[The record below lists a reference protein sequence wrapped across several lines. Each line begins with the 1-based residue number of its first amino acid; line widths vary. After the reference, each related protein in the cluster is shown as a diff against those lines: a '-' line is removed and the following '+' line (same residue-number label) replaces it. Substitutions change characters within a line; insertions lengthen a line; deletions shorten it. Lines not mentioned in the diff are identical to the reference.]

1 MKMKTW
7 YNRIRDLRTDHDLT
21 QAQIAKVL
29 GTRQEYY
36 SKYELG
42 KRKLPI
48 EHLKTLAQFYSVS
61 SDYILCLTND
71 PTPPER
77 NV

>member
-7 YNRIRDLRTDHDLT
+7 YERIRSLRIDHDLT
-21 QAQIAKVL
+21 QQQVAEIL

-42 KRKLPI
+42 KRKLPL
-48 EHLKTLAQFYSVS
+48 EHIKTLCTLYDVS
-61 SDYILCLTND
+61 ADYILGLTEDKNSLNRK
-71 PTPPER
+71 E
-77 NV
+77 

>member
-1 MKMKTW
+1 MKTW
-7 YNRIRDLRTDHDLT
+7 YNRIRDLREDRDLT
-21 QAQIAKVL
+21 QVQVAEVL

-48 EHLKTLAQFYSVS
+48 EHLKTLSVFYNVS
-61 SDYILCLTND
+61 ADYILGLTDDKSPVN
-71 PTPPER
+71 R
-77 NV
+77 KI